1 MFGNNNNENIL
12 KGFSNADDIIKGKR
26 ANIGEIREW
35 KGQKYKKMVDGWVRV
50 SDGKKVPLDSKDK
63 FDLREG
69 LQNKTSKMKNTPQA
83 ADMYETRR
91 DLLESNSF
99 YAKEREE
106 LKNNGKLSERM
117 NEIINNKSNTKQKVL
132 DLFKSG
138 FTGVEIVNGLETT
151 ISTVVDYSLEAIKE
165 LDTSRIRN
173 ERQKN
178 SVDSWKSGKKGI
190 EQKTETNS
198 KVEDK
203 SGKSFDELYKL
214 YSKAADERDT
224 SAMAGLGNALYEAY
238 AKENNTTIDKIQS
251 KSFEELKEER
261 DNKNKPNKKEE
272 SKNDKKQ
279 FDPQLIR
286 EFEGTYKEYL
296 KEKKAG
302 HRGSTDNDYHDEIL
316 YLYAS
321 AYDLDIDSPEMEDL
335 TPEDAYKKLMNDY
348 KGASDNKQ
356 KESKENNTITN
367 KNTSNN
373 VVKFKN
379 KDGEERQL
387 TQQQLKMFDYSY
399 EQYEKQKNEEGR
411 RGSTDNDFHDEV
423 LFAFA
428 DAYGYDFDSEMIQN
442 LTPEKA
448 YRILKK
454 DTTQKNIQKSL
465 IFTSIK
471 NII

>member
-1 MFGNNNNENIL
+1 MFGINNNENIL

-63 FDLREG
+63 LDLREG

-173 ERQKN
+173 ERQRN
-178 SVDSWKSGKKGI
+178 SVDSWKSGKKGVG
-190 EQKTETNS
+190 QKTEDT
-198 KVEDK
+198 

-214 YSKAADERDT
+214 YSIFILFFVIFYKLIT
-224 SAMAGLGNALYEAY
+224 SW
-238 AKENNTTIDKIQS
+238 
-251 KSFEELKEER
+251 
-261 DNKNKPNKKEE
+261 
-272 SKNDKKQ
+272 
-279 FDPQLIR
+279 
-286 EFEGTYKEYL
+286 
-296 KEKKAG
+296 
-302 HRGSTDNDYHDEIL
+302 
-316 YLYAS
+316 
-321 AYDLDIDSPEMEDL
+321 
-335 TPEDAYKKLMNDY
+335 
-348 KGASDNKQ
+348 
-356 KESKENNTITN
+356 
-367 KNTSNN
+367 
-373 VVKFKN
+373 
-379 KDGEERQL
+379 
-387 TQQQLKMFDYSY
+387 
-399 EQYEKQKNEEGR
+399 
-411 RGSTDNDFHDEV
+411 
-423 LFAFA
+423 
-428 DAYGYDFDSEMIQN
+428 
-442 LTPEKA
+442 
-448 YRILKK
+448 
-454 DTTQKNIQKSL
+454 L
-465 IFTSIK
+465 IF
-471 NII
+471 

>member
-1 MFGNNNNENIL
+1 MFGINNNENIL

-63 FDLREG
+63 LDLREG

-173 ERQKN
+173 ERQRN
-178 SVDSWKSGKKGI
+178 SVDSWKSGKKGVG
-190 EQKTETNS
+190 QKTEDT
-198 KVEDK
+198 

-214 YSKAADERDT
+214 YSKAADERDM
-224 SAMAGLGNALYEAY
+224 SAMAGLGNALYETY

-302 HRGSTDNDYHDEIL
+302 HKGSTDNDYHDEVL
-316 YLYAS
+316 YLYAD
-321 AYDLDIDSPEMEDL
+321 AYGLNFDSPEIEDL
-335 TPEDAYKKLMNDY
+335 TPEDAYKNLMNDY
-348 KGASDNKQ
+348 KNTLISKNNSIKEFKSEFDKQ
-356 KESKENNTITN
+356 IGKKAEVDKTSFKEFFNDTYGEYGDKLIEAP
-367 KNTSNN
+367 KNIVLKDVRTVGDLLSLTFEGD
-373 VVKFKN
+373 FKIS
-379 KDGEERQL
+379 
-387 TQQQLKMFDYSY
+387 T
-399 EQYEKQKNEEGR
+399 
-411 RGSTDNDFHDEV
+411 TDNSGNRVEKNQKAFKVELEQGQDV
-423 LFAFA
+423 PFAYNIIA
-428 DAYGYDFDSEMIQN
+428 D
-442 LTPEKA
+442 
-448 YRILKK
+448 
-454 DTTQKNIQKSL
+454 NIQKSL
-465 IFTSIK
+465 IFTNIK
-471 NII
+471 NIL